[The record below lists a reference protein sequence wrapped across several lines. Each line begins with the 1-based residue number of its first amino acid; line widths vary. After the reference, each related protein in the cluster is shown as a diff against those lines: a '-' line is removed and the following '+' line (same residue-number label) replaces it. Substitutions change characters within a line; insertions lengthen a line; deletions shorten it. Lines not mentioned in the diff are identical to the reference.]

1 MRNKQVI
8 VIVLMLFTGAF
19 IVKAQINGAGQTF
32 NLNENLAAQYYNTGE
47 FDKAAELYKT
57 LLEGEP
63 TSTYYYDYY
72 LNCLLKLKD
81 YANAEKEIRKLI
93 KKNKDNISLQVDL
106 GYIYGLNGE
115 DKNSKAQYDKV
126 VENMDGSPE
135 NTQAVAE
142 AFLHRDLKDYAI
154 KTYLKSRKLG
164 DDKIAY
170 AYELADLYQQTGDNE
185 KMVDEYLALMEDNT
199 FDFNKVKERMQE
211 AAGQDATFDI
221 LRKQLLK
228 KIQAEPDN
236 FIYADLLTWLF
247 VQRKD
252 FNAAFIQAKSLDRKL
267 KEGGRRLVDLANIAL
282 DYHEYDLAEK
292 IYQAVLDQ
300 GQDAFYFIP
309 AQKGMLDLRYV
320 KITQTSTYTPDDIKA
335 LQDAYGDFIN
345 KYGMAR
351 RESGEVVMRLAEVDA
366 QYAGQVEKAIDLLKL
381 FVATPG
387 IDNQLVGQAKL
398 ALGDYSLLTDEVWES
413 TLYYSQVEKMFKDA
427 PLGHEAKFR
436 NAKLSFYRGDFE
448 WAQAQLEVL
457 KGSTSELIA
466 NDALQLS
473 LEIQDNL
480 GTDSTSVPLT
490 LFAEADFLIFQNH
503 LKEAEEK
510 LDTINKQFPS
520 NTLDDY
526 ILMERAEIALK
537 KHDYPAALA
546 QYEKVYTNYK
556 DGIFADDALYKAA
569 QVEENNVVDVEKAK
583 ALYEK
588 LLVEYKGS
596 VYAVEARTRFRIL
609 RGDAVN

>member
-1 MRNKQVI
+1 
-8 VIVLMLFTGAF
+8 
-19 IVKAQINGAGQTF
+19 
-32 NLNENLAAQYYNTGE
+32 
-47 FDKAAELYKT
+47 
-57 LLEGEP
+57 
-63 TSTYYYDYY
+63 
-72 LNCLLKLKD
+72 
-81 YANAEKEIRKLI
+81 
-93 KKNKDNISLQVDL
+93 
-106 GYIYGLNGE
+106 
-115 DKNSKAQYDKV
+115 
-126 VENMDGSPE
+126 
-135 NTQAVAE
+135 
-142 AFLHRDLKDYAI
+142 
-154 KTYLKSRKLG
+154 
-164 DDKIAY
+164 
-170 AYELADLYQQTGDNE
+170 
-185 KMVDEYLALMEDNT
+185 
-199 FDFNKVKERMQE
+199 
-211 AAGQDATFDI
+211 
-221 LRKQLLK
+221 
-228 KIQAEPDN
+228 
-236 FIYADLLTWLF
+236 
-247 VQRKD
+247 
-252 FNAAFIQAKSLDRKL
+252 
-267 KEGGRRLVDLANIAL
+267 
-282 DYHEYDLAEK
+282 
-292 IYQAVLDQ
+292 
-300 GQDAFYFIP
+300 
-309 AQKGMLDLRYV
+309 
-320 KITQTSTYTPDDIKA
+320 
-335 LQDAYGDFIN
+335 
-345 KYGMAR
+345 
-351 RESGEVVMRLAEVDA
+351 
-366 QYAGQVEKAIDLLKL
+366 
-381 FVATPG
+381 
-387 IDNQLVGQAKL
+387 
-398 ALGDYSLLTDEVWES
+398 
-413 TLYYSQVEKMFKDA
+413 MFKDA